1 MKLSSPSLGD
11 GLAGLPHSFVGR
23 ADGGP
28 GTGGLSAQDGCPGD
42 GIYHQYLNR
51 RYFSPLES
59 NPVEGL
65 WFLIGPTGLEPR
77 ALRQT
82 AAPEYVLHGGPFQQL
97 LGSSLASYHR
107 EGIGGPA

>member
-1 MKLSSPSLGD
+1 MEAP
-11 GLAGLPHSFVGR
+11 AQVGSQR
-23 ADGGP
+23 R
-28 GTGGLSAQDGCPGD
+28 TGAQGMEF
-42 GIYHQYLNR
+42 ITSIYLNR

-65 WFLIGPTGLEPR
+65 WFLIGHTGLEPR

-82 AAPEYVLHGGPFQQL
+82 AASEYVLHRGPFQQL

-107 EGIGGPA
+107 EGVGGPA